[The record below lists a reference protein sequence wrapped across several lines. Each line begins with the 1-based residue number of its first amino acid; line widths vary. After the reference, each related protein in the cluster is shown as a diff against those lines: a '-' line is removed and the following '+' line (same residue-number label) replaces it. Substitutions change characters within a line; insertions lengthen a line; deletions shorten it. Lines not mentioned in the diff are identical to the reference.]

1 MLNRLGLMPTYSCSS
16 SASPSPCPPCSQTT
30 PAPPASINF
39 GEAVAPEH
47 IFFAPLHLLSQG
59 HLALSRTNITTPA
72 INLHWTIAIL
82 GKKRFGNTMP
92 PHPNRSNSKSSLIIQ
107 PAAMRETKFYQ
118 HINSFVPKLPP
129 RGNSWGSTGPQLAR
143 MIRKQFLSTITAP
156 ISALAGLLWEDIY
169 YCSVTN
175 LSPGMQ
181 CFGLKQLV
189 PLCFWGFGSNG
200 AHLGQEKAVLGPNRV
215 CKKVDFSQKHH
226 IQICSNRTKMALWGH

>member
-30 PAPPASINF
+30 PAPPASTNF

-47 IFFAPLHLLSQG
+47 IFFAPLHLLSPRSSCIIWDKYYHTRYKSSLNHSKLRSFPAYG
-59 HLALSRTNITTPA
+59 ITYPSPHVTFINISE
-72 INLHWTIAIL
+72 L
-82 GKKRFGNTMP
+82 KKKFGNTLP

-156 ISALAGLLWEDIY
+156 ISALAGLL
-169 YCSVTN
+169 
-175 LSPGMQ
+175 
-181 CFGLKQLV
+181 
-189 PLCFWGFGSNG
+189 
-200 AHLGQEKAVLGPNRV
+200 
-215 CKKVDFSQKHH
+215 
-226 IQICSNRTKMALWGH
+226 